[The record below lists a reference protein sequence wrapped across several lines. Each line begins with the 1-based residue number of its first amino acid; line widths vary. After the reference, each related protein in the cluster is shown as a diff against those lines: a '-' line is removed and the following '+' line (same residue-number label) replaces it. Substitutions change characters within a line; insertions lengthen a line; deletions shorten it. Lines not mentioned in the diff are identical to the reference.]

1 MIEEALNIANGLAS
15 IAALISFS
23 VAVCTW
29 KRNRDRLMDGMLN
42 VGRIAE
48 RSPRTAIRFQNVGG
62 TGVLIQSIWFRCESY
77 SAGNVND
84 PNMPR
89 NVLMPGEL
97 FNEYVTGDAEDVVV
111 IYATHNDVT
120 VRHIDRFQ
128 LDGTS
133 ALPSRIRQYTKP
145 TRKMRKAMKYRCGE
159 LFQNTTDCAPQRRTI
174 PATMQPKDGDPLD
187 YAINWLD
194 TNGYHAIRGGI
205 G

>member
-62 TGVLIQSIWFRCESY
+62 TGVLIQSRWFRCESY

-89 NVLMPGEL
+89 NVLMPGEF

-159 LFQNTTDCAPQRRTI
+159 LFQNTPDCAPQRRTI
-174 PATMQPKDGDPLD
+174 PATMQPKDGGPLD
-187 YAINWLD
+187 HAINWLD

>member
-84 PNMPR
+84 QIS
-89 NVLMPGEL
+89 LE
-97 FNEYVTGDAEDVVV
+97 
-111 IYATHNDVT
+111 
-120 VRHIDRFQ
+120 
-128 LDGTS
+128 TS
-133 ALPSRIRQYTKP
+133 LCPENSST
-145 TRKMRKAMKYRCGE
+145 
-159 LFQNTTDCAPQRRTI
+159 NT
-174 PATMQPKDGDPLD
+174 
-187 YAINWLD
+187 
-194 TNGYHAIRGGI
+194 
-205 G
+205 